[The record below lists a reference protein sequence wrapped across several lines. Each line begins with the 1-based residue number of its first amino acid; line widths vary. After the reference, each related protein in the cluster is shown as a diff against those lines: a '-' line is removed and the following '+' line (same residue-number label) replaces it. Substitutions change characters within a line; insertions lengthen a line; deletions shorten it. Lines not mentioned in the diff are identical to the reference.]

1 MAEGEKRDS
10 DYSHGEDERLRRKRE
25 KESGSDGEERKDSK
39 RRKTDDGGKRGGED
53 NAHHNRDASKRRERK
68 NEGASLHKRGNRK
81 RSLYD
86 SFTESETENQS
97 DINWLSLV
105 KLPLIEAKEKKP
117 KALDS
122 FTAGAVLSKIGISAE
137 LAGPELM
144 NKIRDTM
151 IKDLAKK
158 YDCCDDDF
166 FDLFGSNGECKFGGP
181 LATRMEQQMVN
192 KRLVVDIGA
201 CRKALVAGVD
211 FNIRKRLRNMKKVR
225 LLGWIGNSGAN

>member
-1 MAEGEKRDS
+1 MADSEKRDS

-25 KESGSDGEERKDSK
+25 RDTASEGEERKESK
-39 RRKTDDGGKRGGED
+39 RRKTEDGGKRGGED
-53 NAHHNRDASKRRERK
+53 NAHHSRDASKRRERK
-68 NEGASLHKRGNRK
+68 SEGAPSHKKGNRK

-97 DINWLSLV
+97 EINWLSLV
-105 KLPLIEAKEKKP
+105 KIPLIESKEKKP
-117 KALDS
+117 HALDS
-122 FTAGAVLSKIGISAE
+122 FTAGAVLSKIGISAG

-151 IKDLAKK
+151 IKDMAKK

-166 FDLFGSNGECKFGGP
+166 NDLFGSNGECKFGGP
-181 LATRMEQQMVN
+181 LATRMEQQMVD

-211 FNIRKRLRNMKKVR
+211 FNMRKRLRNMKKVR
-225 LLGWIGNSGAN
+225 ACNACTLLG